1 MKDLTRAAAEIA
13 GFPLARIEAGRPL
26 PLKEG
31 VNPAWAAA
39 LEKLRSDAVKP
50 LLGDKTALPQSE
62 WAALLCKLGPFA
74 CWSAGK
80 AGAVVEKL
88 DLPRMREILA
98 GSAKEKIA
106 ALIAEDK
113 KLEPEF
119 TAIASLERLVRYHRD
134 LCKLCHNF
142 VSFRDFYSRK
152 EKAIFQAGTL
162 YLDQRSCDLCLT
174 VEDPGKHGVMASL
187 AGTYL
192 AYCDCARKGS
202 NEKMQIL
209 AAFTD
214 GDSDNLMV
222 GRNGVFYDRKGRDWD
237 ATITKIVDNPISI
250 RQAFWAPYKKAAR
263 FIQEQIAK
271 RAANADQVAAA
282 KLAQAAPKL
291 EQAAPPGQAPP

>member
-39 LEKLRSDAVKP
+39 LEKLGSDAVKP
-50 LLGDKTALPQSE
+50 LWGDKTALPQSE
-62 WAALLCKLGPFA
+62 WAARRWKLGPFA

-80 AGAVVEKL
+80 AGAVVETL
-88 DLPRMREILA
+88 DLPRVREILA
-98 GSAKEKIA
+98 GSVKEKIA

-119 TAIASLERLVRYHRD
+119 TAIASVERLVRYHRD

-162 YLDQRSCDLCLT
+162 YLDQRSCDLCLM
-174 VEDPGKHGVMASL
+174 VEDPRKHAVMASL
-187 AGTYL
+187 ASTYL
-192 AYCDCARKGS
+192 AYCDCSRKGGTAKLQVPTAVTHS
-202 NEKMQIL
+202 
-209 AAFTD
+209 
-214 GDSDNLMV
+214 DSRNLMV
-222 GRNGVFYDRKGRDWD
+222 GRD
-237 ATITKIVDNPISI
+237 
-250 RQAFWAPYKKAAR
+250 
-263 FIQEQIAK
+263 
-271 RAANADQVAAA
+271 
-282 KLAQAAPKL
+282 
-291 EQAAPPGQAPP
+291 